1 MLITETLN
9 GKTLPRILMNRA
21 VKKYTDRNP
30 LRGEI
35 LDLGSKS
42 GSMSYNRFINK
53 SSDAKITYTDLH
65 SESRSVKKID
75 LERKFDIE
83 NDTYDAVLCFNTL
96 EHIYNFKN
104 VVMES
109 KRVLK
114 TGGVFIG
121 SVPFLVPY
129 HADPDDYFRYTHSGL
144 EKMFT
149 QEGFEKVAMEK
160 LGYGPFTAG
169 LYNLAAMM
177 PKFLRPLAILKLI
190 FLDKILNKLT
200 KNRHTGE
207 KYTLNYFFVFR
218 RLGD

>member
-1 MLITETLN
+1 MLITETFH
-9 GKTLPRILMNRA
+9 GKTLPRILMNQA

-30 LRGEI
+30 LQGKI

-53 SSDAKITYTDLH
+53 FNDAEITYTDLH
-65 SESRSVKKID
+65 SASHSVKKID
-75 LERKFDIE
+75 LETKFDIK

-104 VVMES
+104 VVVES
-109 KRVLK
+109 RRVLK
-114 TGGVFIG
+114 TGGIFIG
-121 SVPFLVPY
+121 STPFLVSY
-129 HADPDDYFRYTHSGL
+129 HADPDDFFRYTHSAI
-144 EKMFT
+144 EKIFAE
-149 QEGFEKVAMEK
+149 EGFEKITMEK

-177 PKFLRPLAILKLI
+177 PKFLRPLAVLKLI
-190 FLDKILNKLT
+190 FLDKILNSMT

-218 RLGD
+218 KPH